1 MVAFGFI
8 VGLAVGAL
16 AVWLVMRA
24 RASAAR
30 AAQLELAT
38 AFRALS
44 AEALKSNN
52 EEFLQLATTKLEGF
66 QRGAREDLEQRQ
78 KAVEQLVAPLKES
91 LTKFDEQT
99 QSLEASRQRAY
110 GELSS
115 QVEAL
120 TVTQERLRNET
131 GALVK
136 ALRSPSSRGRWG
148 EMQLRRTLETA
159 GMLAYCDFVEQ
170 ATTTSED
177 GVLRPDVVVRLAGGK
192 QIVID
197 AKVPLEALLDIA
209 DADDDA
215 TREEHYRSFLRHV
228 RTHVG
233 KLSLKSYWQ
242 QFGRSPEFVIMYLP
256 SEAFYRY
263 ALEKDDALME
273 AAASQNVVLAGPMN
287 LIGLLKIIALGWR
300 EEALAE
306 SAAHVSELGRDL
318 YTRLAT
324 MGKHFS
330 DLGRRLTSAVETY
343 NDTVSSLETRVLPS
357 ARRFPELGVPS
368 EKEIE
373 PLAQIEK
380 LVKPLTAP
388 ELVPLAGF
396 EDLDVD
402 AA

>member
-1 MVAFGFI
+1 MLLL
-8 VGLAVGAL
+8 VGLLLGLLLGAAGAWLWARGRTAALEVELVHERSRMEEKVALLDQFGEKFDAL
-16 AVWLVMRA
+16 AADALRKNNE
-24 RASAAR
+24 SF
-30 AAQLELAT
+30 LELAGGKVRPIEEHLKKVT
-38 AFRALS
+38 DEVQALERS
-44 AEALKSNN
+44 RRQDYGMLQKSVETLVQSNERIRAEA
-52 EEFLQLATTKLEGF
+52 A
-66 QRGAREDLEQRQ
+66 
-78 KAVEQLVAPLKES
+78 S
-91 LTKFDEQT
+91 LST
-99 QSLEASRQRAY
+99 
-110 GELSS
+110 
-115 QVEAL
+115 
-120 TVTQERLRNET
+120 
-131 GALVK
+131 
-136 ALRSPSSRGRWG
+136 ALRSSEVRGAWG
-148 EMQLRRTLETA
+148 QMALRNAVETA

-177 GVLRPDVVVRLAGGK
+177 GVLRPDVVVRFAGGK

-215 TREEHYRSFLRHV
+215 AREEHYRSFLRHV
-228 RTHVG
+228 RTHVA

-242 QFGRSPEFVIMYLP
+242 QFDRSPEFVVMYLP

-368 EKEIE
+368 EREIE